1 MADFYVVLNSWSD
14 TDLYSVTRRTDLF
27 RFTNRCRMDL
37 TDLEV
42 ALVGIY
48 QQPTDPPPPSKD
60 TKPTPKPNPKPTPK
74 PPAAPKPSKPI
85 AIVQPTPA
93 ANPPEAQLPAAS
105 ASSQSGA
112 QPPAAGGTASTGNGT
127 SRPKRSTASKLSDGD
142 LAASDVV
149 MLSDQPARPLAT
161 VGAVVVVECDVVVTT
176 LFGSTCAQMLRVIDH
191 FGDYEPLYVRC
202 MDGPTTTMTVTIRPA
217 YEGGQMSSV
226 PSNLLL
232 VLHFRKRQ
240 MYKGGWS
247 PVV

>member
-48 QQPTDPPPPSKD
+48 QQPIDSPSKD
-60 TKPTPKPNPKPTPK
+60 TKPTPKPTPK
-74 PPAAPKPSKPI
+74 PPAASKANPPKPPANKPI
-85 AIVQPTPA
+85 VIVQPTPA
-93 ANPPEAQLPAAS
+93 ATSDQSSVQPAAQPPAAS
-105 ASSQSGA
+105 GSAQSGA
-112 QPPAAGGTASTGNGT
+112 QPPAADGTASTG
-127 SRPKRSTASKLSDGD
+127 SRPKRSLRKEPDGGD
-142 LAASDVV
+142 VAVDVV
-149 MLSDQPARPLAT
+149 MLSDQPAKPLAT
-161 VGAVVVVECDVVVTT
+161 VGAVVVVECDAVVTT

-202 MDGPTTTMTVTIRPA
+202 MDGPTTTMTVTN
-217 YEGGQMSSV
+217 EGGQMSSV

>member
-14 TDLYSVTRRTDLF
+14 TDLYAVTRRTDLF
-27 RFTNRCRMDL
+27 RFTNRCRIDL

-60 TKPTPKPNPKPTPK
+60 TKPTPKP
-74 PPAAPKPSKPI
+74 PAASKATPKPSKPI

-93 ANPPEAQLPAAS
+93 ENQP
-105 ASSQSGA
+105 GA
-112 QPPAAGGTASTGNGT
+112 QPPAASGAAQSGTATNGNGP
-127 SRPKRSTASKLSDGD
+127 SRPKRSLPERKEPDGAEGD
-142 LAASDVV
+142 A

-161 VGAVVVVECDVVVTT
+161 VGAVVVVECDAVVTT

-191 FGDYEPLYVRC
+191 FGDYDPQYVRC
-202 MDGPTTTMTVTIRPA
+202 MDGPTTTMTVNIRPA
-217 YEGGQMSSV
+217 YDGAQMSSV
-226 PSNLLL
+226 PANLLL

-240 MYKGGWS
+240 MCKGGWS
-247 PVV
+247 PSL